1 MKNRKVIVTA
11 FLLVAVM
18 LLGVGYAAVSDT
30 LNFNGDATISNDQVQ
45 KEFDLD
51 VKIAAVSEDNVS
63 WIDYKGGAQA
73 EIHRPDDLIVGIS
86 GTDDNVQDTAS
97 FQIYNLTDKGDEEVI
112 WFKVTNDSAF
122 DADLT
127 KSAVTE
133 VGTHDFFGAEYT
145 IYQADGTTE
154 TTVLPAN
161 GEVLIELVITLKD
174 TPAESYQGNFSFTV
188 VATVAGND

>member
-45 KEFDLD
+45 QEFDLD
-51 VKIAAVSEDNVS
+51 VKIAAVSEDNVT
-63 WIDYKGGAQA
+63 WIDYQGTEA

-97 FQIYNLTDKGDEEVI
+97 FQIYNLADQGEQEVI

-127 KSAVTE
+127 KSDITE

-145 IYQADGTTE
+145 IYAADGTTE
-154 TTVLPAN
+154 TAVLPAN
-161 GEVLIELVITLKD
+161 GEVLIKLVITLKD

-188 VATVAGND
+188 VATVAGNT